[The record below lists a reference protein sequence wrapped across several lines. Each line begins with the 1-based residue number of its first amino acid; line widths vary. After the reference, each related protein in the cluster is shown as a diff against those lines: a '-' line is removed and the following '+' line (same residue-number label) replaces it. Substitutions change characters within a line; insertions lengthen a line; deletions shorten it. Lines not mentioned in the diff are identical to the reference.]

1 MNRFA
6 EEYASKKVTIQ
17 DVLHMIQSNDL
28 IWTSYNGLEP
38 QSFFRELHT
47 IKDRVEH
54 VTVRH
59 AGLWKNYEFV
69 SLSLIHI

>member
-38 QSFFRELHT
+38 QSFFR
-47 IKDRVEH
+47 
-54 VTVRH
+54 
-59 AGLWKNYEFV
+59 
-69 SLSLIHI
+69 

>member
-28 IWTSYNGLEP
+28 IW
-38 QSFFRELHT
+38 
-47 IKDRVEH
+47 
-54 VTVRH
+54 
-59 AGLWKNYEFV
+59 
-69 SLSLIHI
+69 SLSRSSGNSTP